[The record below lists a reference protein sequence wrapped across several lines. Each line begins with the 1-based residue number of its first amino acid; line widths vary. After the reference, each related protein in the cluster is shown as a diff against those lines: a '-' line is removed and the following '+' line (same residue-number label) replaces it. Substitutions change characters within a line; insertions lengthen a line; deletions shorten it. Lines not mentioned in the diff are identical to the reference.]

1 MNKQPDY
8 VKLLI
13 LQVGDAIL
21 LYVCVSSPL
30 VVVGQPRLID
40 ITLSDAPANERGYL
54 IATTVNTLGIAYTGP
69 VCGEVD
75 LLTAWITCINLG
87 WLFTTGMSTTREF
100 G

>member
-1 MNKQPDY
+1 MG
-8 VKLLI
+8 KLLI
-13 LQVGDAIL
+13 LQVGDVIL
-21 LYVCVSSPL
+21 LCVRVSSPL
-30 VVVGQPRLID
+30 VVVSQPRLLD
-40 ITLSDAPANERGYL
+40 LTLSDAPTNERGYL
-54 IATTVNTLGIAYTGP
+54 IATTVNTQGIAYTGP